1 MAINMN
7 TAISFLEAQVG
18 HTTYSMYGSRNFS
31 DGTCDCSGA
40 VYTALR
46 KAGASN
52 LGYIASTETLHAWL
66 KANGFKCIAENRS
79 WSMQRGDVVIWGR
92 IGQSAGAGGHT
103 GICVDGQNWLEC
115 TAYKNLGETLQN
127 HDARHAMNGQPY
139 FYVYRLQGGITNPP
153 KNKPSTPEPSQASQA
168 IPTVDVTYALHTLAG
183 SWLPD
188 VTNLQDYAGTPG
200 ARHDLLTIRVNRGS
214 VKYRAHS
221 LGRGWSG
228 YVTGSN
234 KRDTINGC
242 AGIPGVTID
251 AVEVQ
256 YITPQG
262 EPYQQAWYRSQ
273 TVSRSG
279 WLNIVCDDGKSV
291 KGYRDTYAGIVGEPL
306 DRLEIDIRES
316 DPFR

>member
-52 LGYIASTETLHAWL
+52 LGYIASTETLHGWL
-66 KANGFKCIAENRS
+66 KDNGFKCIAENRS
-79 WSMQRGDVVIWGR
+79 WTMQRGDVVIWGR

-139 FYVYRLQGGITNPP
+139 FYVYRLQGGITNQP
-153 KNKPSTPEPSQASQA
+153 KNKPTAPATPNHTSA
-168 IPTVDVTYALHTLAG
+168 VNVVYALRRTNGA
-183 SWLPD
+183 WLPD

-200 ARHDLLTIRVNRGS
+200 AGHDLLTIKVNHGS
-214 VKYRAHS
+214 VKYRTHS
-221 LGRGWSG
+221 IGKGWGG
-228 YVTGSN
+228 YITASN
-234 KRDTINGC
+234 KNDTINGC
-242 AGIPGVTID
+242 AGYPGSAID
-251 AVEVQ
+251 AVEIQ
-256 YITPQG
+256 YITPKG
-262 EPYQQAWYRSQ
+262 EAYQQAWYRSQ
-273 TVSRSG
+273 TVARGG
-279 WLNIVCDDGKSV
+279 WLGVVADDGKSV
-291 KGYRDTYAGIVGEPL
+291 KDYNYSYAGILGEPL
-306 DRLEIDIRES
+306 DRLQIIIANSNR
-316 DPFR
+316 F